1 MNNLVN
7 DINQISNFNL
17 LHELN
22 KKLDKLKNYKNNDV
36 EKLKNSGNINKEEFV
51 ENDFIKSIH
60 RENYSNT
67 KNNSIHLFS
76 VCQYCNIAFNSSENL
91 PLLFECGHFFCKACV
106 LNFSKE
112 NKNNPICPEDGY
124 TQNSIEN
131 LKVMRN
137 LIHENNHVNKL
148 ISNNGSFNCKIHTKE
163 KLKYYCYN
171 TEELLCVYCAFNL
184 FRINSNYKIVEMSEN
199 CGTILKSVNDILE
212 HNEIFIRSLR
222 QSLSEMKK
230 NKVDEESRI
239 NSYFKDLHSML
250 EDKRSYLI
258 NQVSMTFS
266 QNSVKIEKNFEYF
279 IKKMQDA
286 DIVKNNI
293 NLFLSN
299 QLSDFNKIHE
309 SYLKFIKENNNHDQ
323 IEILQ
328 LKFIVRSSEFQDL
341 LSNIAEISPQSK
353 YISPSKQLINI
364 TEDLIVKST
373 QQEGIKDFFERT
385 GSLNKVKSTSQIES
399 KLIKNNQID
408 NLTNNNKIITPKL
421 KRSNSKIINRQIP
434 QEILDTVQLLEEN
447 DNQYEKIKQ
456 QFNLKNH

>member
-1 MNNLVN
+1 
-7 DINQISNFNL
+7 
-17 LHELN
+17 
-22 KKLDKLKNYKNNDV
+22 
-36 EKLKNSGNINKEEFV
+36 
-51 ENDFIKSIH
+51 
-60 RENYSNT
+60 
-67 KNNSIHLFS
+67 
-76 VCQYCNIAFNSSENL
+76 
-91 PLLFECGHFFCKACV
+91 
-106 LNFSKE
+106 
-112 NKNNPICPEDGY
+112 
-124 TQNSIEN
+124 
-131 LKVMRN
+131 
-137 LIHENNHVNKL
+137 
-148 ISNNGSFNCKIHTKE
+148 
-163 KLKYYCYN
+163 
-171 TEELLCVYCAFNL
+171 
-184 FRINSNYKIVEMSEN
+184 
-199 CGTILKSVNDILE
+199 
-212 HNEIFIRSLR
+212 
-222 QSLSEMKK
+222 
-230 NKVDEESRI
+230 
-239 NSYFKDLHSML
+239 
-250 EDKRSYLI
+250 
-258 NQVSMTFS
+258 MTFS

-341 LSNIAEISPQSK
+341 LSNIAEISLQSK